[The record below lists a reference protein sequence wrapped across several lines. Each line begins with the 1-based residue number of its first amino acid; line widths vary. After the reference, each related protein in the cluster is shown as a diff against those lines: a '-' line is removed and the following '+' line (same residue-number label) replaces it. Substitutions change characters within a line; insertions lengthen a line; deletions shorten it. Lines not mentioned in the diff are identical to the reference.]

1 MNASRAFTLRYDT
14 LLSVGRVQAP
24 TLALLVKRRKEIEE
38 FKPEEYATV
47 TADFGDYKGLWFKFF
62 QGAW

>member
-14 LLSVGRVQAP
+14 LLSVGRVQTP

-38 FKPEEYATV
+38 FKPEEYAY
-47 TADFGDYKGLWFKFF
+47 ACGH
-62 QGAW
+62 GAILRPGEIAR